1 MEDLYLEIIKKIR
14 ANNLTQEELAEK
26 LKINQSTLSKN
37 LASIKNG
44 KCALQTLSKL
54 CSILNLEIKIQNK
67 SS

>member
-44 KCALQTLSKL
+44 
-54 CSILNLEIKIQNK
+54 
-67 SS
+67 